1 MELPQP
7 DADQMSSVPRL
18 EKNVNLLSEELH
30 LLRQHVD
37 AQFERQREYIDL
49 VVARERAELMAAL
62 LARFDGKFDMERSE
76 YEAKLADFRK
86 DMDRKFAWMIA
97 GFASVMLGLVGVI
110 AGQVALFFR

>member
-7 DADQMSSVPRL
+7 DADQMSSVPQL
-18 EKNVNLLSEELH
+18 EKNVNFLSEELH

-49 VVARERAELMAAL
+49 LVARERAELLVTL
-62 LARFDGKFDMERSE
+62 LARFDENRKEN
-76 YEAKLADFRK
+76 EAKLADFRK
-86 DMDRKFAWMIA
+86 DMDRKFTWMIA
-97 GFASVMLGLVGVI
+97 GFASVMLGLAGVI